1 MISEFGESH
10 SGLLASE
17 RNELE
22 PRVSSS
28 LFFISPSRFLPSN
41 FFFHCFRS
49 SGAEGYRGERA
60 GDRVSP
66 SRGKFGELRKLRGV
80 LYSLGRWRKTRR
92 TCAPASRFLHTWIR
106 ASQRLVNVHVVKR
119 FDNTLHLRPSE
130 RTELD
135 LDQPLETAKRY
146 PFRAFHYLDRIV
158 EKGEEKMKLRAG
170 I

>member
-22 PRVSSS
+22 PSLEQS
-28 LFFISPSRFLPSN
+28 LFYLALSLSSISIER
-41 FFFHCFRS
+41 
-49 SGAEGYRGERA
+49 AEGCRGERA

>member
-22 PRVSSS
+22 PSLEQS
-28 LFFISPSRFLPSN
+28 LFYLALSLSSISIER
-41 FFFHCFRS
+41 
-49 SGAEGYRGERA
+49 AEGCRGTERA

>member
-28 LFFISPSRFLPSN
+28 LFFISPSRFLP
-41 FFFHCFRS
+41 FRS
-49 SGAEGYRGERA
+49 SGAEGCRGTERA